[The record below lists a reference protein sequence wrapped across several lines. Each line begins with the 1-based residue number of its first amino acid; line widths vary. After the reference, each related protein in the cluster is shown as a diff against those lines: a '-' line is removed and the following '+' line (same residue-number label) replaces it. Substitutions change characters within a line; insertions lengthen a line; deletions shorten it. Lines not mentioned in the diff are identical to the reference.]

1 MLVDADRMAI
11 GWTLMLI
18 VAARASRNGNIVV
31 VVDGIVVVV
40 VVVVILGGGG
50 GCAVNESAFGCWRR
64 RLIGQNDGV
73 WPRRGEWRVWIDGG
87 HQDTVTRLELDHLA

>member
-1 MLVDADRMAI
+1 MMLVDADLMAI

-18 VAARASRNGNIVV
+18 VAARASGNGNIVV

-64 RLIGQNDGV
+64 RLGQNDGV
-73 WPRRGEWRVWIDGG
+73 WPRSGEWRVWIDGG